1 MADATNHDEIIDQ
14 FVDLT
19 SASKGDVRW
28 SCSPSTQAFVYP
40 TNRISRRPSNT
51 FKQTNGIYKVQS
63 PNSTPLKRRELMQL
77 RQAGRMIHK
86 KLKPILALALWT
98 ADQHQQP
105 FLP

>member
-1 MADATNHDEIIDQ
+1 
-14 FVDLT
+14 
-19 SASKGDVRW
+19 
-28 SCSPSTQAFVYP
+28 
-40 TNRISRRPSNT
+40 
-51 FKQTNGIYKVQS
+51 
-63 PNSTPLKRRELMQL
+63 MQL